1 MNDKKLFMRVIQD
14 DFLAYKRV
22 YERVNYGCEKTFL
35 YHVGVGAGLYSE
47 LGGMLEAVAYC
58 YENKIAFKMY
68 ADDANFCEGG
78 WEDFFE
84 PFCELSHNKLN
95 KIANYRYRA
104 YFRQGGVVLPNLLL
118 RRIVFPK
125 ILKVQ
130 ERVDYLYQDLFST
143 ITSDNFHNSDIEY
156 PLFHMKGILHDE
168 YARMASLCLRYNE
181 ETAHE
186 ILQLIASVNLPDKY
200 TSIQIRGGDKLLELQ
215 DIKSEEFFLKILE
228 RKCSS
233 EKNFFV
239 FSDDYRKIEYLR
251 KQRPDWNIYT
261 LTRESEKGYYNAQ
274 FNKLTGEQKRKDVIK
289 VFAMVEICILAETHI
304 GCKQTC
310 VNNYIRSAKK
320 VNGTKYFEYDLG
332 IPCPAN
338 LNNRLSHIII
348 R

>member
-1 MNDKKLFMRVIQD
+1 M
-14 DFLAYKRV
+14 
-22 YERVNYGCEKTFL
+22 
-35 YHVGVGAGLYSE
+35 
-47 LGGMLEAVAYC
+47 
-58 YENKIAFKMY
+58 
-68 ADDANFCEGG
+68 
-78 WEDFFE
+78 
-84 PFCELSHNKLN
+84 
-95 KIANYRYRA
+95 
-104 YFRQGGVVLPNLLL
+104 LPNLLL